1 MNPIFAASIRERI
14 FTAFSFEMANLR
26 GLTNSVHPIRS
37 PYLRLLGHLLLG
49 VVNLGAQIPH
59 RALKLGVA
67 QKQLDS
73 EEVLRAAVD

>member
-14 FTAFSFEMANLR
+14 FTAFSFQMVNLR

-37 PYLRLLGHLLLG
+37 PYLRLLGHLLG
-49 VVNLGAQIPH
+49 VVDLGAQIPH

-73 EEVLRAAVD
+73 EEVLRPAVD